1 MKKNISDS
9 RKVKETQILTFFFFL
24 LFKVIYKKDRLAQFE
39 LEK

>member
-9 RKVKETQILTFFFFL
+9 RKVKETQILTFFFL

>member
-9 RKVKETQILTFFFFL
+9 RKVKETLIVTIFFFL
-24 LFKVIYKKDRLAQFE
+24 LFKVIYKKGRLAQFE